1 MSAANDNADTTP
13 VTLRMYRGI
22 SAALGPLSPLLLNYR
37 LRRGKEDA
45 ARLPERFGETRIPR
59 PRGPLVWV
67 HGASVGEFNTV
78 LPLIEHIRKQAI
90 SVLVTTGTV
99 TAAKLARDRLHPQ
112 VVHQFVPLDA
122 PRFVGRFLDHWRP
135 DLGMFVESDLWPN
148 MIMETSER
156 GVPLILVNGR
166 LSERSFD
173 RWRLAP
179 GTIAGLLG
187 RFSLCLVRTPVDA
200 DRYGSLGAPRLV
212 TTGNLKLDVPAPSAD
227 PAALAALT
235 DAIAGRPLLAAASTH
250 PGEDDVIVEAHK
262 LLRQSFSNL
271 LTVIAP
277 RHPERGG
284 DITALAATAGL
295 RATRRSSGALPDA
308 TTDIYVADT
317 LGELGLLDRLAPVVF
332 MGGSLI
338 PHGGQNPIEAIK
350 LGAAILH
357 GPHVGNFADI
367 YASLDKARGAA
378 RVTDAGKLALRA
390 GAWLGDPV
398 ERRSVA
404 TAGERAIAV
413 LGGALERTAAALDP
427 YLLQLRQEYRNADA

>member
-22 SAALGPLSPLLLNYR
+22 SAALGPLAPVLLNYR

-78 LPLIEHIRKQAI
+78 LPLIEHIRKQTI

-166 LSERSFD
+166 LSERSFE

-200 DRYGSLGAPRLV
+200 DRYAEWLAA
-212 TTGNLKLDVPAPSAD
+212 VPDAAAPSAD

-235 DAIAGRPLLAAASTH
+235 AAVAGRPLLAAASTH
-250 PGEDDVIVEAHK
+250 PGEDEVIIEAHK
-262 LLRQSFSNL
+262 LLRQSFPDL
-271 LTVIAP
+271 LTIIAP
-277 RHPERGG
+277 RHPQRGG
-284 DITALAATAGL
+284 DIAALAIAAGL
-295 RATRRSSGALPDA
+295 RATRRSGDALPDI

-317 LGELGLLDRLAPVVF
+317 LGELGLLYRLAPVVF

-357 GPHVGNFADI
+357 GSHVGNFADI

-390 GAWLGDPV
+390 GAWLGDPA
-398 ERRSVA
+398 ERESVA
-404 TAGERAIAV
+404 NAGAGAIAT
-413 LGGALERTAAALDP
+413 LAGALERTAAALDP
-427 YLLQLRQEYRNADA
+427 YLRQLRQEYRNADV